1 MPICWICDLNFLET
15 KFLIYHL
22 DIFHDLNSITVFKCK
37 EPNCYRTLSNLN
49 AFKRHLKSHN
59 GVFSSQGSSS
69 VSYNSGS
76 NLLIIDNNVP
86 NNNPF
91 TKESVDKNDIT
102 CSEDTNDTLNKFKEM
117 LRLNSILLASKWY
130 NESGIPR
137 NKIQE
142 LLDDVQSFIYS
153 TLTVL
158 KKKVLDNFNS
168 YSNNNIISEMFNS
181 MLNPFENIDT
191 EYLRLKTLDKMNVLI
206 RPNPIIIGHRL
217 NDKLSNGRVVLES
230 KDVNVYFIPLRDI
243 LKKIMEHSNLFNLI
257 LTYYNNLTYKNDN
270 NLVSN
275 FIQSKVW
282 KIKLSKNSNK
292 IIFPIFL
299 YYDDFEVNDPLGSH
313 AGSQKLGA
321 VYFSIPCI
329 PPELASSLD
338 YIYLALLFKTDD
350 KNEYG
355 NFQTFKELIS
365 ELNYLENVGI
375 CIQIENTNHQ
385 IFFSLG
391 LILGDNLGLHS
402 ILGFTGS
409 FVSNFPCRFCK
420 LPKELC
426 HETTVQCTESLR
438 NAQNY
443 ENDVNTNNMSLTG
456 IKENC
461 VWNNISSFHVTEN
474 YSVDIMH
481 DLFEGVCKYEI
492 SSILYKMIVDLKYF
506 SLETLNNKIECFNY
520 GTNDIRNR
528 PPLVTMETLKHNSLK
543 MSASETICFTRY
555 LSLIIGESVPE
566 NSEFWHLYIL
576 LKKIVNIVLQKMVCE
591 EEAFLLHN
599 LISEHHE
606 LYLKLFRTHL
616 KPKHHH
622 MLHYPMILKNSG
634 PISLI
639 WSMRFEAKHKMFKD
653 SARAITSRKNIPY
666 TLSLKHQLKLSSW
679 FLMNEKISL
688 NSLKS
693 GKIIK
698 LSKLQE
704 QNYKT
709 QIVFYKNTYFND
721 FNIDLVTFVS
731 FVHIYGSTY
740 NAQNMFVLLNEN
752 ELNNDMLPK
761 FGCIE
766 NVFLKEKIPYII
778 CKLYTTSYFD
788 DHYQAFKVQL
798 SNEPLLCI
806 AIKDLPHENPT
817 TCTTLAN
824 NLKFVNLR

>member
-1 MPICWICDLNFLET
+1 MPICWICESNFLET
-15 KFLIYHL
+15 KFLISHL
-22 DIFHDLNSITVFKCK
+22 DIFHDLNCITEFKCK

-49 AFKRHLKSHN
+49 AFKKHLKSHN
-59 GVFSSQGSSS
+59 DVFSSRVASSTC
-69 VSYNSGS
+69 NISGS
-76 NLLIIDNNVP
+76 NSFLINHNVSYTNLLTNE
-86 NNNPF
+86 
-91 TKESVDKNDIT
+91 TVDKNYIP
-102 CSEDTNDTLNKFKEM
+102 CSEDTNNTLNKFKEM
-117 LRLNSILLASKWY
+117 LQLNSILLASKWY

-137 NKIQE
+137 NKVQE

-168 YSNNNIISEMFNS
+168 DNYNITITEMFNC
-181 MLNPFENIDT
+181 MLNPFENIET
-191 EYLRLKTLDKMNVLI
+191 EYLRFKSLEKLNVLI
-206 RPNPIIIGHRL
+206 RPSPIIIGYRL
-217 NDKLSNGRVVLES
+217 NDKLNNGRVVLES
-230 KDVNVYFIPLRDI
+230 KDVNVYFIPLREI
-243 LKKIMEHSNLFNLI
+243 LKKIMEHSNFFNLI
-257 LTYYNNLTYKNDN
+257 MTYYNNLTSKNDN
-270 NLVSN
+270 NLISSFV
-275 FIQSKVW
+275 QSKVW
-282 KIKLSKNSNK
+282 KSKLSKNPDK
-292 IIFPIFL
+292 LILPIFL

-338 YIYLALLFKTDD
+338 YIYLTLLFKTDD
-350 KNEYG
+350 KNEFG

-375 CIQIENTNHQ
+375 TIQIENTDHQ

-402 ILGFTGS
+402 ILGFTES

-426 HETTVQCTESLR
+426 RVTTVQCTDSLR
-438 NAQNY
+438 NVQNY
-443 ENDVNTNNMSLTG
+443 ANDVNTNNMSLTG
-456 IKENC
+456 VKENC
-461 VWNNISSFHVTEN
+461 VWNNLSSFHVTEN

-492 SSILYKMIVDLKYF
+492 SGILYKMIVDLKYF

-520 GTNDIRNR
+520 GINDIRNR
-528 PPLVTMETLKHNSLK
+528 PPLVTMETLKHNTLK
-543 MSASETICFTRY
+543 MSASETICFTKY
-555 LSLIIGESVPE
+555 LSLMIGELVPE
-566 NSEFWHLYIL
+566 NSEYWHLYIL
-576 LKKIVNIVLQKMVCE
+576 LKKITNIVLQKRVCVE
-591 EEAFLLHN
+591 EVFLINN

-622 MLHYPMILKNSG
+622 MIHYPMILKNSG
-634 PISLI
+634 PLSLI

-653 SARAITSRKNIPY
+653 SARAITSRKNIAY

-688 NSLKS
+688 HLLKT

-698 LSKLQE
+698 ISKLQE
-704 QNYKT
+704 QIYKT
-709 QIVFYKNTYFND
+709 QIVFYKNTYFDD
-721 FNIDLVTFVS
+721 FNSDLLTFVS
-731 FVHIYGSTY
+731 FVHICGSTY
-740 NAQNMFVLLNEN
+740 NTQNMFILLN
-752 ELNNDMLPK
+752 NNKLDNNMLSK
-761 FGCIE
+761 FGCID
-766 NVFLKEKIPYII
+766 NVFLNENIPYII
-778 CKLYTTSYFD
+778 CKPYTTSYFD
-788 DHYQAFKVQL
+788 DHYQAFNVQI

-817 TCTTLAN
+817 TCITQAN
-824 NLKFVNLR
+824 NLKFVNLS